1 MFVNFEYEL
10 HINEKERPYVRGFL
24 ESITNKPKY
33 QVFDF
38 DLDAYD
44 AVLVDRDVSKTME
57 NIERITG
64 YTMRYE
70 EFTIK
75 EEN

>member
-10 HINEKERPYVRGFL
+10 YINEKERPYVRGFL

-33 QVFDF
+33 KVFDF

-44 AVLVDRDVSKTME
+44 AVLVDRDVDKTME
-57 NIERITG
+57 NIERVTG